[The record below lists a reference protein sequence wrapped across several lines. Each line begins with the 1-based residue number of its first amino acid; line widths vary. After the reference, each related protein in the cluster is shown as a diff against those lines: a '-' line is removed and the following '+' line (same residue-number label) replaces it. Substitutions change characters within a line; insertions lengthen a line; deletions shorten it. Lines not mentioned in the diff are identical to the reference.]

1 MNASKYRN
9 IEQSTPKISPVMV
22 EITIIKGN
30 QSITLSPE
38 DYARLQR
45 RMENAFMNSLIV
57 VEE

>member
-9 IEQSTPKISPVMV
+9 IEQSTPKIPPVMV